1 MLPTRTLPPGY
12 RSIGTLDIRRDLR
25 LLLGLNLLGAVLLVG
40 AGWLFLRALF
50 WLRPLDASAAL
61 RLEITSLGAAL
72 LASGI
77 LLVILALMLV
87 LHEAIHGLFFRLF
100 TGDRPVFAFHWA
112 YAYAAAPDWFIPRR
126 QYAVIGLAPLVFIT
140 LGGLAAMLIVPAWLL
155 LPLYILLTFNAG
167 GAVGDLWMIGWLL
180 RQPTT
185 CLANDRGDA
194 LTLYL
199 PV

>member
-1 MLPTRTLPPGY
+1 MPPTRTLPTGY
-12 RSIGTLDIRRDLR
+12 CAIGTLDIRRDLR
-25 LLLGLNLLGAVLLVG
+25 LLLGLNLLGAVLLVS
-40 AGWLFLRALF
+40 AGWLFLRALL
-50 WLRPLDASAAL
+50 WLRPLDGPAAL
-61 RLEITSLGAAL
+61 RLEISSPGAAL

-77 LLVILALMLV
+77 LLVILAVMLV
-87 LHEAIHGLFFRLF
+87 LHETIHGVFFWLF
-100 TGDRPVFAFHWA
+100 TGDRPVFALHWA

-126 QYAVIGLAPLVFIT
+126 QYAVIGLAPLALIT
-140 LGGLAAMLIVPAWLL
+140 LGGLAAMLILPAWLL

-180 RQPTT
+180 RQPAT

-199 PV
+199 PD